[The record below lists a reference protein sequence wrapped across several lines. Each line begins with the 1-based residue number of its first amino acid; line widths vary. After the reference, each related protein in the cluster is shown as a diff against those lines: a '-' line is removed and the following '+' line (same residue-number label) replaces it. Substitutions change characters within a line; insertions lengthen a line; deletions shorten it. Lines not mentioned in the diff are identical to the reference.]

1 MQWFIG
7 ERASLQFSS
16 IFSYRLFRKVVLL
29 LNLNPC
35 NCNDVNA
42 NKRNHHGVVCTRCN
56 PSNIEPLFVP
66 SEIYAYRTWRF
77 NVESG
82 LSPLSL
88 GRIQG
93 WNDFNSTPPPSTSIE
108 EIYEYM
114 KPWSPPA
121 TCDYN
126 NHAAPNPYCSC
137 GYYSV
142 KEFGSEARRSSV
154 FSHDSTAKIIDKFY
168 RNVMQTL
175 ERLNTEQQKSFAKLF
190 FYSPVLKTLELN
202 NFPILSEVSISGNIV
217 ECEKGYRSQKIEV
230 KKLFLLVNFFELNEI
245 SKQLGQYLNKDN
257 AEVIHSTIVWLDF
270 LNNYI
275 KSIAKLYG
283 CSFEMLVNVNK
294 QNPLDQGRERMK
306 LINEISY
313 NYLEPIQ
320 NSEYSSFE
328 KSLYI
333 NERLRGISDT
343 VLISNKLLKK
353 QPIPDLDEI
362 RKIILASGI
371 GNIRRASNQDITF
384 ERLVSHRR
392 WQDTYNIEDNF
403 RMYQEKIY
411 AFFSL
416 YKFIA
421 KNTKNLRSSS
431 TDTDFLGL
439 NHKLF
444 LKNYKKIKGF
454 EPQTW
459 FPVLF
464 AFSENL
470 IDINNNFD
478 EAFES

>member
-1 MQWFIG
+1 M
-7 ERASLQFSS
+7 
-16 IFSYRLFRKVVLL
+16 
-29 LNLNPC
+29 LNLNSC
-35 NCNDVNA
+35 NCNDINA
-42 NKRNHHGVVCTRCN
+42 RKRQHHGVVCTRCN

-66 SEIYAYRTWRF
+66 SEINAYRTWRF
-77 NVESG
+77 HVESG
-82 LSPLSL
+82 LLPLST

-93 WNDFNSTPPPSTSIE
+93 WNDFNSIPPPSTSIDGL
-108 EIYEYM
+108 YEYM
-114 KPWSPPA
+114 KPWSPLA
-121 TCDYN
+121 TCIYN

-142 KEFGSEARRSSV
+142 KEFGSRDRRFSA
-154 FSHDSTAKIIDKFY
+154 FSHDSTTKIIDKFS
-168 RNVMQTL
+168 RNVMRTL
-175 ERLNTEQQKSFAKLF
+175 EHLNTEQQKSFAKLF

-202 NFPILSEVSISGNIV
+202 NFPILSEVAIRGNIV
-217 ECEKGYRSQKIEV
+217 ECEKGFRSQKIEV

-257 AEVIHSTIVWLDF
+257 AEAIHSTIAWLDF

-275 KSIAKLYG
+275 KSIARLYG
-283 CSFEMLVNVNK
+283 CSFEMLINVNK
-294 QNPLDQGRERMK
+294 QNPLDFGRERME

-313 NYLEPIQ
+313 NSIESIQ
-320 NSEYSSFE
+320 SSEYSSFE

-353 QPIPDLDEI
+353 QPMPDLDEI
-362 RKIILASGI
+362 RKIISVTEV
-371 GNIRRASNQDITF
+371 GNIRRASTQDITF
-384 ERLVSHRR
+384 ERLVSHNR
-392 WQDTYNIEDNF
+392 WHGTYNIEDNF
-403 RMYQEKIY
+403 RMYQEKIF

-416 YKFIA
+416 YQLIA

-431 TDTDFLGL
+431 TDIDLLGL
-439 NHKLF
+439 SHKLF

-454 EPQTW
+454 DPQTW

-464 AFSENL
+464 AFSENFV
-470 IDINNNFD
+470 DINNNFD

>member
-1 MQWFIG
+1 
-7 ERASLQFSS
+7 
-16 IFSYRLFRKVVLL
+16 
-29 LNLNPC
+29 
-35 NCNDVNA
+35 
-42 NKRNHHGVVCTRCN
+42 
-56 PSNIEPLFVP
+56 
-66 SEIYAYRTWRF
+66 
-77 NVESG
+77 
-82 LSPLSL
+82 
-88 GRIQG
+88 
-93 WNDFNSTPPPSTSIE
+93 
-108 EIYEYM
+108 
-114 KPWSPPA
+114 
-121 TCDYN
+121 
-126 NHAAPNPYCSC
+126 
-137 GYYSV
+137 
-142 KEFGSEARRSSV
+142 
-154 FSHDSTAKIIDKFY
+154 
-168 RNVMQTL
+168 
-175 ERLNTEQQKSFAKLF
+175 
-190 FYSPVLKTLELN
+190 
-202 NFPILSEVSISGNIV
+202 
-217 ECEKGYRSQKIEV
+217 
-230 KKLFLLVNFFELNEI
+230 
-245 SKQLGQYLNKDN
+245 
-257 AEVIHSTIVWLDF
+257 
-270 LNNYI
+270 
-275 KSIAKLYG
+275 
-283 CSFEMLVNVNK
+283 
-294 QNPLDQGRERMK
+294 MK

-470 IDINNNFD
+470 VDINNNFD

>member
-1 MQWFIG
+1 M
-7 ERASLQFSS
+7 
-16 IFSYRLFRKVVLL
+16 
-29 LNLNPC
+29 LNLNSC

-42 NKRNHHGVVCTRCN
+42 RKRFHHGVVCTRCN
-56 PSNIEPLFVP
+56 PSNVEPLFVP
-66 SEIYAYRTWRF
+66 SEINAYRTWLF
-77 NVESG
+77 HVESG
-82 LSPLSL
+82 LLPLNM

-93 WNDFNSTPPPSTSIE
+93 WNEFNSVPPPSTSIDE
-108 EIYEYM
+108 LYDYM

-121 TCDYN
+121 TCVYS

-142 KEFGSEARRSSV
+142 KEFGSGDRRSA
-154 FSHDSTAKIIDKFY
+154 FSHDSTTKIIDNFS
-168 RNVMQTL
+168 RNVMHTL
-175 ERLNTEQQKSFAKLF
+175 ERLNSEQQKSFAQLF

-202 NFPILSEVSISGNIV
+202 NFPILSEVAISGNIV

-230 KKLFLLVNFFELNEI
+230 RKLFLLINFFELNEI

-257 AEVIHSTIVWLDF
+257 AEAIHSTIVWLDF

-294 QNPLDQGRERMK
+294 QNPLDFGRKRME

-313 NYLEPIQ
+313 NSLGPIS

-328 KSLYI
+328 KNLYI
-333 NERLRGISDT
+333 NERLRGISET

-353 QPIPDLDEI
+353 QPTPDLDEI
-362 RKIILASGI
+362 RKIIVAPST
-371 GNIRRASNQDITF
+371 GNIRRVTNQDTTF
-384 ERLVSHRR
+384 ARLVSHGK
-392 WQDTYNIEDNF
+392 WQNYNIEDNF
-403 RMYQEKIY
+403 RLYQEKIF

-416 YKFIA
+416 YKFIS
-421 KNTKNLRSSS
+421 KNTKNLKLSS
-431 TDTDFLGL
+431 TDIDLFGL
-439 NHKLF
+439 SHKLF
-444 LKNYKKIKGF
+444 LENYKKIRGF

-464 AFSENL
+464 AFSENF

-478 EAFES
+478 ESFES

>member
-1 MQWFIG
+1 MF
-7 ERASLQFSS
+7 
-16 IFSYRLFRKVVLL
+16 
-29 LNLNPC
+29 NLNSC

-42 NKRNHHGVVCTRCN
+42 RKRHHHGVVCTKCN
-56 PSNIEPLFVP
+56 PSNIEPLFVA
-66 SEIYAYRTWRF
+66 SEINAYRTWLF
-77 NVESG
+77 HIESG
-82 LSPLSL
+82 LSPLSK
-88 GRIQG
+88 GRIKG
-93 WNDFNSTPPPSTSIE
+93 WNEFNSSPPPSTSIDE
-108 EIYEYM
+108 LYEHM

-121 TCDYN
+121 TCIYN
-126 NHAAPNPYCSC
+126 THAAPNPYCSC

-142 KEFGSEARRSSV
+142 KEFGSRDRRFSA
-154 FSHDSTAKIIDKFY
+154 FSHDSTTKIIDKFS
-168 RNVMQTL
+168 RNVMRTL
-175 ERLNTEQQKSFAKLF
+175 EHLNTEQQKSFAKLF

-202 NFPILSEVSISGNIV
+202 NFPILSEVAIRGNIV
-217 ECEKGYRSQKIEV
+217 ECEKGFRSQKIEV

-257 AEVIHSTIVWLDF
+257 AEAIHSTIVWLDF

-283 CSFEMLVNVNK
+283 CGFEMLVNVNK
-294 QNPLDQGRERMK
+294 QNPLDFGRKRME

-313 NYLEPIQ
+313 NSLGFIQ

-362 RKIILASGI
+362 RKIILASDI
-371 GNIRRASNQDITF
+371 GNIRRVSNQDVTF

-416 YKFIA
+416 YKSIA
-421 KNTKNLRSSS
+421 KNTKNLRPSS
-431 TDTDFLGL
+431 TDIDFLGL
-439 NHKLF
+439 SHKLF
-444 LKNYKKIKGF
+444 LKNYKKIKGL

-464 AFSENL
+464 AFSENFV
-470 IDINNNFD
+470 DINNNFN

>member
-1 MQWFIG
+1 M
-7 ERASLQFSS
+7 
-16 IFSYRLFRKVVLL
+16 
-29 LNLNPC
+29 LNLNSC
-35 NCNDVNA
+35 NCNDFNA
-42 NKRNHHGVVCTRCN
+42 RKRHHHGVVCTKCN
-56 PSNIEPLFVP
+56 PSNIEPLFVA
-66 SEIYAYRTWRF
+66 SEINAYRTWLF
-77 NVESG
+77 HIGSG
-82 LSPLSL
+82 LLPLSK

-93 WNDFNSTPPPSTSIE
+93 WNEFNSSPPPSTSIDGL
-108 EIYEYM
+108 YEHM

-121 TCDYN
+121 TCIYN

-142 KEFGSEARRSSV
+142 KKFGCGDRRFSA
-154 FSHDSTAKIIDKFY
+154 FSHDSTAKIIDKFS
-168 RNVMQTL
+168 RNVMHTL
-175 ERLNTEQQKSFAKLF
+175 ECLNTEQQKSFAKLF

-202 NFPILSEVSISGNIV
+202 NFPILSEVAISGNIV
-217 ECEKGYRSQKIEV
+217 ECEKGFRSQKIEV

-283 CSFEMLVNVNK
+283 CSFEMLINVNK
-294 QNPLDQGRERMK
+294 QNPLDLGRERME

-313 NYLEPIQ
+313 NSIGPIQ

-353 QPIPDLDEI
+353 QPMPDLDEI

-470 IDINNNFD
+470 VDINNNFD